1 MSDSSAATPSG
12 PASPQVVAYLTSQ
25 LARNPI
31 HQSGDI
37 VSHRAKAFKLAP
49 KPNSHSAV
57 AASASVDHRPK
68 LREKLE
74 KIRSACFT
82 APVDKSL
89 ASLDKLDL
97 ASFPDLAALAGR
109 LRVILK
115 SRSALPQLS
124 GHPKFDGDFF
134 SCLKKVLVSPPR
146 DVSVL
151 REQVLASFRHRKNR
165 KRGQAMVKLLKAE
178 LPELYA
184 LESDWLESLLR
195 YSPRR
200 EASATA
206 GRGSASTGSSGSYV
220 WTIWLVLAVAGGA
233 ARGCADNENKSAR
246 DKTPNR
252 SKYSS
257 PNGVGGFGSTP
268 TPSGNFGGFSESIS
282 PSPQLLEQS
291 RAFDR
296 IKEQQERMK
305 AAREQSRPRGTGP
318 NSAIP
323 GVPDSKS
330 IFGDP
335 YPEVGR
341 DPLPSFSPPTAP
353 SPGRFRYQSP

>member
-1 MSDSSAATPSG
+1 MSDSSAATPTG

-49 KPNSHSAV
+49 VQSSPAAAV
-57 AASASVDHRPK
+57 ASASSDQRPK
-68 LREKLE
+68 LRKALE
-74 KIRSACFT
+74 DLRSRSFT
-82 APVDKSL
+82 ASVEESL
-89 ASLDKLDL
+89 ASIDKLDL
-97 ASFPDLAALAGR
+97 APFPDLAALADR

-195 YSPRR
+195 RQPSPDIIITGAPREKAEESNENFNWKRWLFVFLVCVLVRGYNRLNDEESTTRQPAPRSSATNSRAPQAPTAAELIQQEDNVRRGAELIQNRLEQNAFEEAERQRR
-200 EASATA
+200 ERFLEGEDEET
-206 GRGSASTGSSGSYV
+206 R
-220 WTIWLVLAVAGGA
+220 I
-233 ARGCADNENKSAR
+233 
-246 DKTPNR
+246 
-252 SKYSS
+252 
-257 PNGVGGFGSTP
+257 
-268 TPSGNFGGFSESIS
+268 FSEDAWRESDS
-282 PSPQLLEQS
+282 LLRQS
-291 RAFDR
+291 FD
-296 IKEQQERMK
+296 
-305 AAREQSRPRGTGP
+305 
-318 NSAIP
+318 
-323 GVPDSKS
+323 PDSK
-330 IFGDP
+330 F
-335 YPEVGR
+335 
-341 DPLPSFSPPTAP
+341 
-353 SPGRFRYQSP
+353 

>member
-1 MSDSSAATPSG
+1 MSDSSAATPTG

-49 KPNSHSAV
+49 VQSSPAAA
-57 AASASVDHRPK
+57 AASASTDQRPK
-68 LREKLE
+68 LREALE
-74 KIRSACFT
+74 DLRSRSFT
-82 APVDKSL
+82 ASVDESL

-97 ASFPDLAALAGR
+97 APFPDLAALADR
-109 LRVILK
+109 LRVIMK

-165 KRGQAMVKLLKAE
+165 KRGQAMVKLLKSE

-195 YSPRR
+195 YSPRQ
-200 EASATA
+200 EAVATNS
-206 GRGSASTGSSGSYV
+206 GSASTESSNGYG
-220 WTIWLVLAVAGGA
+220 WAIWLFIPVLVGVI
-233 ARGCADNENKSAR
+233 RGCAEEESSSNRYQSPDRNRPTASGNLQRIESA
-246 DKTPNR
+246 PM
-252 SKYSS
+252 
-257 PNGVGGFGSTP
+257 PNGAFGDRGAP
-268 TPSGNFGGFSESIS
+268 IS
-282 PSPQLLEQS
+282 PEQLN
-291 RAFDR
+291 RAQQRAAEVVREHQDRLRHMRENGITFDSDFDR
-296 IKEQQERMK
+296 IE
-305 AAREQSRPRGTGP
+305 SH
-318 NSAIP
+318 SS
-323 GVPDSKS
+323 DSDS
-330 IFGDP
+330 IFADP
-335 YPEVGR
+335 YPDTGQ
-341 DPLPSFSPPTAP
+341 PPWPSFSPPTPPSTGRSRYP
-353 SPGRFRYQSP
+353 SP